1 MSIETIVVPAPDQS
15 ATKDKKLSKE
25 YGLQA
30 SNFFI
35 MGYRSGRN
43 AWSADVASPGGFF
56 DLMQQY
62 LEARQDAGIYMKR
75 MYGTDRDGNAKK
87 GYNNISFEIHGE
99 AKVHR
104 STIHKEVSKIDG
116 PIKVTFLSQQ
126 ASKLRKSKK
135 ALLWH
140 DSQLNKLRKAAG
152 VPQKDFKWIP
162 ETRAEL
168 EVYEKT
174 GGFSLMAEVG
184 LTKAVQNA
192 FENSGW
198 QDYLT
203 LRLTDSLMATSH
215 GITYICPS
223 ADGGVKVKMVHP
235 RDYDTSYI
243 EDETV
248 EPPYAGHYAWMSI
261 EEIVPLL
268 KRDYPGITDQQI
280 EDLAKFQFGHQVN
293 RLYNNDN
300 FLNRDPVTQR
310 YAYYDMMVRVFHFH
324 FKSVDTEYYFDDG
337 KKFFQA
343 KPGKR
348 VKEKKETYSEYK
360 NYEIYCG
367 IRLVGLEYVL
377 NYGPMVNKT
386 FLPDGSPALPY
397 VHSTTGEQSIV
408 QAWKPW
414 LDEAQMVVLKQRA
427 LLQLLKG
434 EKTQYDLTMLANLD
448 FGHGIMKPSEVV
460 RYAEETGRLFTAVKG
475 DMLGRIDPSRA
486 FQTLPLTG
494 GEGLKLTMFAL
505 DYCSKQIMTLAGITP
520 AMSSSGDP
528 SDQPDLVGL
537 AQNQINQTSNA
548 LFILFSAFLRLKK
561 RTSQKVCAY
570 VIRSVEYVEKSREYW
585 AGAIGEEFIK
595 PIEACG
601 DMTMNQLG
609 MIVSTKIDPVRKQM
623 LLAAATESMKA
634 GKNGYPGIDE
644 ATFFAVEKEIEEGSI
659 EMAIFML
666 STANDRAKR
675 QAEAERSKAAEQT
688 FAGQQKSA
696 QVTAE
701 EARKTEEFMAN
712 LEQMVKKAAIFDQ
725 LSADQQLS
733 KQEHVQEKENIIL
746 ESRLDNKPQ
755 ATNTNK

>member
-1 MSIETIVVPAPDQS
+1 MSIETIVVPAPDQN
-15 ATKDKKLSKE
+15 ATRDKKLSKE

-43 AWSADVASPGGFF
+43 AWSADVAAPGGFF

-62 LEARQDAGIYMKR
+62 LEARQDAAIYMR
-75 MYGTDRDGNAKK
+75 RFYGTDKDGNAKK

-104 STIHKEVSKIDG
+104 STIQKEVSKIDG
-116 PIKVTFLSQQ
+116 PITVTFLSQQ
-126 ASKLRKSKK
+126 ASKLKKSKK
-135 ALLWH
+135 SLLWY
-140 DSQLNKLRKAAG
+140 DSQMNRLREVVG
-152 VPQKDFKWIP
+152 VPMKDFKWIP

-168 EVYEKT
+168 EVYEKN

-184 LTKAVQNA
+184 LTKACQNV

-198 QDYLT
+198 SDYLS
-203 LRLTDSLMATSH
+203 LRITDSILATSH

-223 ADGGVKVKMVHP
+223 NDGGVRVKMVHP

-248 EPPYAGHYAWMSI
+248 EPPYAGHYAWMSV
-261 EEIVPLL
+261 EELVPLL
-268 KRDYPGITDQQI
+268 KRDYPDISEEQI
-280 EDLAKFQFGHQVN
+280 QDIVKTQFSHQVN

-310 YAYYDMMVRVFHFH
+310 YAYYDMMVRVLHFY

-337 KKFFQA
+337 RKFYPS

-348 VKEKKETYSEYK
+348 VKEKKEKYSEYK

-367 IRLVGLEYVL
+367 IRIVGMEYVL

-386 FLPDGSPALPY
+386 FLPDGSPAMPY
-397 VHSTTGEQSIV
+397 VHATTGEQSIV

-427 LLQLLKG
+427 LLQSLKG
-434 EKTQYDLTMLANLD
+434 ERTQYDVTMLANMD
-448 FGHGIMKPSEVV
+448 FGHGILKPSEVV

-486 FQTLPLTG
+486 FQNLPVTG
-494 GEGLKLTMFAL
+494 AEGLKITQFAL
-505 DYCSKQIMTLAGITP
+505 DYCSKQIMTIAGITP

-528 SDQPDLVGL
+528 SDQPTLVGL

-548 LFILFSAFLRLKK
+548 LFVLFSTFLRLKK
-561 RTSQKVCAY
+561 RTAQKVCTS
-570 VIRSVEYVEKSREYW
+570 VIRSIEYVEKSRQFWE
-585 AGAIGEEFIK
+585 GAIGGEFIK

-601 DMTMNQLG
+601 DMTLNQLG
-609 MIVSTKIDPVRKQM
+609 MIVTAKIDPVRKQM

-634 GKNGYPGIDE
+634 GKNGYPGITE
-644 ATFFAVEKEIEEGSI
+644 ADFFSIEKEIESGSL

-675 QAEAERSKAAEQT
+675 QNAQERSAAAQET
-688 FAGQQKSA
+688 FKGQQQSA

-701 EARKTEEFMAN
+701 EARKTEQFMAQ
-712 LEQMVKKAAIFDQ
+712 LQQMLQKAKIFDQ

-733 KQEHVQEKENIIL
+733 RQEHLQDKEDIIL
-746 ESRLDNKPQ
+746 ESTLDNKKQ
-755 ATNTNK
+755 IKQTA